1 MEQQTFDLLLLTMSA
16 LAVVVFAALYYVR
29 AGYGMFQTS
38 KWGISLNNKL
48 GWILMEAPVF
58 SSCSIY
64 GGIAVCVVA
73 LCLLSFSYSLNCII
87 SSVPLYSLS

>member
-58 SSCSIY
+58 
-64 GGIAVCVVA
+64 
-73 LCLLSFSYSLNCII
+73 
-87 SSVPLYSLS
+87 

>member
-48 GWILMEAPVF
+48 GWILMEAP
-58 SSCSIY
+58 SCSIY